1 MGGAVRRIGNAPP
14 PGGNAPM
21 QAIFA
26 GILAAAVI
34 AALAAFVLDA
44 EVQRSATEY
53 FQTGGVRL

>member
-1 MGGAVRRIGNAPP
+1 
-14 PGGNAPM
+14 M